1 MKRIK
6 LVLIHWIDKFDN
18 YVLHYLI
25 DRLDRLD
32 RLDRYETFKWVF
44 SLSTT
49 ICTKICLSD
58 WWGKEDCLCNYCKS
72 HRDEDI

>member
-6 LVLIHWIDKFDN
+6 LVFIHWIDKFDN
-18 YVLHYLI
+18 YVLHRLI
-25 DRLDRLD
+25 DQLD

-49 ICTKICLSD
+49 ICTKICMSD
-58 WWGKEDCLCNYCKS
+58 WWGEEDCLCKYCIS

>member
-25 DRLDRLD
+25 DRLD